1 MASLYT
7 KDSVIGKL
15 RKWFLNIFSGET
27 KPTEQHLFELALSVL
42 APDGFQS
49 VHGNFERFASEI
61 SDFELKSF
69 YYALNEGKIALSDW
83 MESLMRTALSPASE
97 SEDALVL
104 SVDAA
109 LTEKF
114 GEKFEHWGK
123 LDGHAAHNGSHYL
136 NGHRF
141 VSLMLSVPHKAAG
154 RHLSFPVAYRM
165 WTKERTKL
173 EMTAGLVRS
182 AMAAIGTE
190 RQAILC
196 CDSWHRKTA

>member
-7 KDSVIGKL
+7 KESVIGKL

-42 APDGFQS
+42 ALDGFQS
-49 VHGNFERFASEI
+49 VKFNFEHFISEI

-83 MESLMRTALSPASE
+83 MENLMRTALSLISE
-97 SEDALVL
+97 SADALIL
-104 SVDAA
+104 SVDDT

-123 LDGHAAHNGSHYL
+123 LHMH
-136 NGHRF
+136 
-141 VSLMLSVPHKAAG
+141 
-154 RHLSFPVAYRM
+154 
-165 WTKERTKL
+165 
-173 EMTAGLVRS
+173 
-182 AMAAIGTE
+182 
-190 RQAILC
+190 
-196 CDSWHRKTA
+196 